1 MLKLIHF
8 LIKYIFCALV
18 ISNSLLNLIATKKNT
33 LERRSSPCDI
43 VAQNMQANH
52 GHIIKAKIIEANA
65 AMIQLLPP
73 QPKKKK
79 SLSSLQSHPLKL
91 DSLSDIAQ

>member
-1 MLKLIHF
+1 
-8 LIKYIFCALV
+8 
-18 ISNSLLNLIATKKNT
+18 
-33 LERRSSPCDI
+33 
-43 VAQNMQANH
+43 MQANH